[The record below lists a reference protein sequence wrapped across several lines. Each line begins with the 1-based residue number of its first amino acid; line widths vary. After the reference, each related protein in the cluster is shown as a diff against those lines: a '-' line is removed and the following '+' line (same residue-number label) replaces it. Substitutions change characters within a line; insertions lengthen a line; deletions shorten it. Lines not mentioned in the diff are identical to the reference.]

1 MSLAAGWGWENVHH
15 TEVDSSSAQVYLHVL
30 CVCSA
35 KKDQAKVL
43 SQKGSTAAGHVN
55 PHTLFELA
63 PMVKEEDILLEKPA
77 FSFSVPLVGV
87 YKV

>member
-1 MSLAAGWGWENVHH
+1 MGEC
-15 TEVDSSSAQVYLHVL
+15 SSYRDKDPSSGQVYLHVL

-35 KKDQAKVL
+35 EKDQAKVL
-43 SQKGSTAAGHVN
+43 SQKGSTAAGHVT

-77 FSFSVPLVGV
+77 FPFSVPLVGV
-87 YKV
+87 DKV